1 MSQLGK
7 AVKSHLGVPNAH
19 GIRQVMDMKGESSHQ
34 AWPAAAG
41 QACGCLLTATG
52 SRSECS
58 VVAAG
63 QSATGS
69 ELT

>member
-1 MSQLGK
+1 MSQLGR

-19 GIRQVMDMKGESSHQ
+19 GITQGMDMKGESSHQ
-34 AWPAAAG
+34 ACPAAAG
-41 QACGCLLTATG
+41 QACGCLLMASG
-52 SRSECS
+52 SSSECS

-69 ELT
+69 KLT